1 MLCCIYK
8 NTVEVNFE
16 KNVKWRFMSHI
27 YFVEKDLDIFAYYL
41 KNVYNN
47 IPVCFSLQI
56 ITKI

>member
-1 MLCCIYK
+1 
-8 NTVEVNFE
+8 
-16 KNVKWRFMSHI
+16 MSHI

-56 ITKI
+56 ITKIKKNKYYYEN